1 MGGLDGRSFTS
12 VRATKG
18 QRAVATQAA
27 GCIVGSFGGA
37 SGGSERAGS
46 GREGSVRGF
55 TSRLKASVLFF
66 FFYVPYTVRVLSSL
80 CWPGLHFDLRVIGG
94 YKSSF

>member
-46 GREGSVRGF
+46 GREGAGSP
-55 TSRLKASVLFF
+55 A
-66 FFYVPYTVRVLSSL
+66 
-80 CWPGLHFDLRVIGG
+80 D
-94 YKSSF
+94 